1 MAPFEASTCPR
12 PSASSSASRKGLLV
26 DAFTSSRAHHG
37 HNGGGRT
44 KPRHL
49 HHHACRHGRT
59 LVRWLNEPWPLYRG
73 RGRTRRRLAAST
85 ITNGASGHAELADF
99 ALPFAY
105 GGGFRVALETRIV
118 VDGEVSR
125 MSRIEWSLHRLS
137 VICTGSAARPLPLGH
152 SKKSLSSLLFSFES
166 ACFSA
171 PYPPKN
177 ATGPTPRDRRCS
189 VTPHQPLNASLYWR
203 RMKATQTEAP

>member
-59 LVRWLNEPWPLYRG
+59 LVRWLNEPWPLSRG

-118 VDGEVSR
+118 VDGEASR
-125 MSRIEWSLHRLS
+125 MSRIVSECLRIVSDCGS
-137 VICTGSAARPLPLGH
+137 VSAFRARRGQRWPEMPISPLQPLGSA
-152 SKKSLSSLLFSFES
+152 
-166 ACFSA
+166 
-171 PYPPKN
+171 PPK
-177 ATGPTPRDRRCS
+177 
-189 VTPHQPLNASLYWR
+189 PHQQLDAC
-203 RMKATQTEAP
+203 A

>member
-12 PSASSSASRKGLLV
+12 PSASSSASHKGLLV
-26 DAFTSSRAHHG
+26 DVFTSSRAHHA
-37 HNGGGRT
+37 HNDGGRT

-59 LVRWLNEPWPLYRG
+59 LVRWLNEPWPLSRG

-118 VDGEVSR
+118 VDGEVSGG
-125 MSRIEWSLHRLS
+125 EWFLS
-137 VICTGSAARPLPLGH
+137 GSWQC
-152 SKKSLSSLLFSFES
+152 FSFSSSPRPEM
-166 ACFSA
+166 AR
-171 PYPPKN
+171 N
-177 ATGPTPRDRRCS
+177 AHFPTPTTWIN
-189 VTPHQPLNASLYWR
+189 TP
-203 RMKATQTEAP
+203 QTPPTT

>member
-1 MAPFEASTCPR
+1 MAPFEATTCPR

-26 DAFTSSRAHHG
+26 DAFTSSRAHYART
-37 HNGGGRT
+37 GGGRT

-59 LVRWLNEPWPLYRG
+59 LVRWLNEPWPLSRG

-118 VDGEVSR
+118 VDGALV
-125 MSRIEWSLHRLS
+125 RL
-137 VICTGSAARPLPLGH
+137 VRFCLRCLRLWQC
-152 SKKSLSSLLFSFES
+152 FSFSSSPRPEM
-166 ACFSA
+166 AR
-171 PYPPKN
+171 N
-177 ATGPTPRDRRCS
+177 AHFPTPTTWIN
-189 VTPHQPLNASLYWR
+189 TP
-203 RMKATQTEAP
+203 QTPPTT